1 MGQPAW
7 TGLGP
12 AQTKGRACVIC
23 AQSLSKRWGNQPLP
37 AAVMVGRCSAGSPV
51 FACAGVCASRA
62 VALAQLRGAAR
73 AGNGG
78 ERR

>member
-7 TGLGP
+7 TGLVP
-12 AQTKGRACVIC
+12 AQSKGRACVIC
-23 AQSLSKRWGNQPLP
+23 AQSLSKRWGNQPVP

-51 FACAGVCASRA
+51 FACVGACANRA
-62 VALAQLRGAAR
+62 VALAELRAAAR
-73 AGNGG
+73 LGNGG

>member
-12 AQTKGRACVIC
+12 AQVKGRACVIC

-37 AAVMVGRCSAGSPV
+37 AAVMVGRCSTGSPV

-62 VALAQLRGAAR
+62 VALAELRGTTR
-73 AGNGG
+73 VKNGD
-78 ERR
+78 EQR

>member
-12 AQTKGRACVIC
+12 AQSKGRACAIC
-23 AQSLSKRWGNQPLP
+23 AQSLLKRWGNQPVP

-51 FACAGVCASRA
+51 FACAGTCATRA
-62 VALAQLRGAAR
+62 VALPQLRAVAR
-73 AGNGG
+73 VGKGG

>member
-23 AQSLSKRWGNQPLP
+23 AQSLSKRWGNQPVP
-37 AAVMVGRCSAGSPV
+37 AAVMVGRSSAGSPV
-51 FACAGVCASRA
+51 FACAGVCATRA
-62 VALAQLRGAAR
+62 VALAERRGATR